1 MEVILSEYLGFCYGV
16 KRAIKIA
23 REHADGKSC
32 TLGPIIHNPQMV
44 ERLKVEG
51 VGSVEDLTAMEEGT
65 IIIRSHGVGPQVYKQ
80 AQAKGLHVVDAT
92 CPHVKKAQLSAKE
105 LAEDG
110 RQVVIVGE
118 KNHPEVKSIFEWSN
132 KAATILESEDD
143 AKNFAPCPK
152 LGIVSQT
159 TVSGENFVKIVAH
172 LLGKSHD
179 IRILRTICTA
189 TDQRQTA
196 ALNLAG
202 KVDVMSTYDCVGDY
216 LMANNDEFEKVND
229 DWIKGLADN
238 FCFAVRDED
247 TEIKAALDKA
257 IDEMKS
263 DGTLD
268 KLINEY
274 INVRDK
280 EKTPPKVE
288 IPHFEGADTIKVGVT
303 GDLPPLDLI
312 LPDNSPAGFN
322 TALLAEIAK
331 RSGVNI
337 EPVQIDSGARAAA
350 LAEGHIDVV
359 FWAIVPV
366 GEFLPADIDQPAG
379 VELSAPYFHD
389 EIIHLKLKS

>member
-1 MEVILSEYLGFCYGV
+1 MRMKKIFAAICAASLLLTGCGQDGGGAEKKDSQATIIKLGMISHLNASEKQMEEYLFKV
-16 KRAIKIA
+16 QEKSRA
-23 REHADGKSC
+23 
-32 TLGPIIHNPQMV
+32 
-44 ERLKVEG
+44 KV
-51 VGSVEDLTAMEEGT
+51 VNHVPVFFDNLSLM
-65 IIIRSHGVGPQVYKQ
+65 Q
-80 AQAKGLHVVDAT
+80 AGL
-92 CPHVKKAQLSAKE
+92 Q
-105 LAEDG
+105 
-110 RQVVIVGE
+110 
-118 KNHPEVKSIFEWSN
+118 
-132 KAATILESEDD
+132 
-143 AKNFAPCPK
+143 
-152 LGIVSQT
+152 
-159 TVSGENFVKIVAH
+159 
-172 LLGKSHD
+172 
-179 IRILRTICTA
+179 
-189 TDQRQTA
+189 
-196 ALNLAG
+196 AG
-202 KVDVMSTYDCVGDY
+202 KVDEMSTYDCVGDY
-216 LMANNDEFEKVND
+216 LMANSDGFEKVND

-366 GEFLPADIDQPAG
+366 GEFLPADIDKPAG
-379 VELSAPYFHD
+379 VSLSAPYFHD